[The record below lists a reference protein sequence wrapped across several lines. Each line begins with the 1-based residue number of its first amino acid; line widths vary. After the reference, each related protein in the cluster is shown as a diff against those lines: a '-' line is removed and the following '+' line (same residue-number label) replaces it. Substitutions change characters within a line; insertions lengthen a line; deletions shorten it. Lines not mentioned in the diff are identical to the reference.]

1 MATTVYKTIKNT
13 RDNQIRTDVRKM
25 ILSEHV
31 KSAEAVKQVAG
42 KYGLTVQRIYGI
54 IREG

>member
-1 MATTVYKTIKNT
+1 MALTVYKTIKNT

-31 KSAEAVKQVAG
+31 KPAEAVKQVAS

>member
-1 MATTVYKTIKNT
+1 MATTIYKMIKNT
-13 RDNQIRTDVRKM
+13 RDNQIRTDVRKL

-31 KSAEAVKQVAG
+31 KPAEAVKQVAG
-42 KYGLTVQRIYGI
+42 KYGLTIQRIYGI

>member
-1 MATTVYKTIKNT
+1 MATTIYKMIKNT
-13 RDNQIRTDVRKM
+13 RDSQIRTDVRKL

-31 KSAEAVKQVAG
+31 KPAEAVKQVAS
-42 KYGLTVQRIYGI
+42 KYGLTIQRIYGI

>member
-1 MATTVYKTIKNT
+1 MALTVYKTIKNT

-31 KSAEAVKQVAG
+31 KPAEAVKQVAG
-42 KYGLTVQRIYGI
+42 KYGLTIQRIYGI

>member
-13 RDNQIRTDVRKM
+13 RDNQIRTDVRKL

-31 KSAEAVKQVAG
+31 KPAEAVKQVAS
-42 KYGLTVQRIYGI
+42 KYGLTIQRIYGI

>member
-1 MATTVYKTIKNT
+1 MALTVYKTIKNT
-13 RDNQIRTDVRKM
+13 RDSQIRTDVRKM

-31 KSAEAVKQVAG
+31 KPAEAVKQIAS

>member
-1 MATTVYKTIKNT
+1 MAITVYKTIKNT

-31 KSAEAVKQVAG
+31 KPAEAVKQVAG
-42 KYGLTVQRIYGI
+42 KYGLTIQRIYGI

>member
-31 KSAEAVKQVAG
+31 KPAEAVKQIAS
-42 KYGLTVQRIYGI
+42 KYGLTIQRIYGI

>member
-1 MATTVYKTIKNT
+1 MALTVYKTIKNT
-13 RDNQIRTDVRKM
+13 RDSQIRTDVRKM

-31 KSAEAVKQVAG
+31 KPAEAVKQVAG